1 MEKTKKPTRKPN
13 NKAADLT
20 IKNSYVEY
28 LLTEGKRPAS
38 VYKFCLDIDIKED
51 DFYNHF
57 GSFDGLEKHIWQGF
71 IDKTINRLKADESFS
86 GFSTREKILAFYFTL
101 FEELKVNRS
110 YVIFQLTHSQ
120 KPEFIPEYIKS
131 FKAAFELFFEGLLNE
146 GKGKGEVATR
156 PLLDKRYPTLFWLHM
171 GFLLLFWKEDE
182 SPGFEKT
189 DAAVEKSVN
198 LAFDLIGKGAVD
210 SFIDLAKFL
219 YQSKTK

>member
-1 MEKTKKPTRKPN
+1 MEKTKKSTRKPS
-13 NKAADLT
+13 NKSAHDS
-20 IKNSYVEY
+20 IKNSYIEY

-38 VYKFCLDIDIKED
+38 VFKYCLDLEIKED

-57 GSFDGLEKHIWQGF
+57 GSFEGLEKYIWKGF
-71 IDKTINRLKADESFS
+71 IDKTIARLNADEAFGAFS
-86 GFSTREKILAFYFTL
+86 VREKILAFYYTL
-101 FEELKVNRS
+101 LEELKSNRS
-110 YVIFQLTHSQ
+110 FVVFQLTHSQ
-120 KPEFIPEYIKS
+120 KPEFVPEYIKS
-131 FKAAFELFFEGLLNE
+131 FKATFESFFESLVNE
-146 GKGKGEVATR
+146 GKATGEIANR

-210 SFIDLAKFL
+210 SFIDFAKFL
-219 YQSKTK
+219 YQTKTK

>member
-1 MEKTKKPTRKPN
+1 MEKTKKSTRKPGS
-13 NKAADLT
+13 KSADDS
-20 IKNSYVEY
+20 IKNSYIEY

-38 VYKFCLDIDIKED
+38 VFKYCLDLGIKED

-57 GSFDGLEKHIWQGF
+57 GSFDGLEKHIWKSF
-71 IDKTINRLKADESFS
+71 IDKTITRLKADEAFNTFS
-86 GFSTREKILAFYFTL
+86 VREKILAFYYTL
-101 FEELKVNRS
+101 LEELKSNRS
-110 YVIFQLTHSQ
+110 YVVFQLTHSQ
-120 KPEFIPEYIKS
+120 KPELVPEYIKS
-131 FKAAFELFFEGLLNE
+131 FKAMFESFFESLVNE
-146 GKGKGEVATR
+146 GKATGEIANR

-210 SFIDLAKFL
+210 SFIDFAKFL
-219 YQSKTK
+219 YQTKTK

>member
-1 MEKTKKPTRKPN
+1 MEKTKKPPRKPN
-13 NKAADLT
+13 NKAAALT
-20 IKNSYVEY
+20 IKSSYVEY

-38 VYKFCLDIDIKED
+38 VYKFCIDLGIKED

-57 GSFDGLEKHIWQGF
+57 GSFDGLEKHIWHGF
-71 IDKTINRLKADESFS
+71 IDKTINRLKADESFN

-101 FEELKVNRS
+101 FEELKGNRS

-120 KPEFIPEYIKS
+120 KPEFVPEYIKS
-131 FKAAFELFFEGLLNE
+131 FKATFESFFESLLNE
-146 GKGKGEVATR
+146 GKGTGEVANR
-156 PLLDKRYPTLFWLHM
+156 PLLDKRYPVLFWLHM

-219 YQSKTK
+219 YQSKIK